1 MLNVKLMDMQKKL
14 VENEINIISTLVL
27 TEEAKDPY
35 VKGHSKKVA
44 ELCVMISKEMKFG
57 TVKQEI
63 IYRAGILHDLGKLG
77 IVDAILNKP
86 GSLND
91 DEWSIMKKHPIRAV
105 EILSPLT
112 FLFEEKEI
120 ILHHHER
127 YNGKGYPGGFKGE
140 KIPLGS
146 RIMAVADTFDA
157 MNSARAYRTKNT

>member
-1 MLNVKLMDMQKKL
+1 
-14 VENEINIISTLVL
+14 
-27 TEEAKDPY
+27 
-35 VKGHSKKVA
+35 
-44 ELCVMISKEMKFG
+44 MISKEMKFG

-157 MNSARAYRTKNT
+157 MNSARAYRKKMSREVIIAELKICMFYYNSYDIEVMLCEDLQKIKKLDNLYSDIII